1 MAPFFIHAPT
11 NRGKQICKLDEP
23 SPAIGTGRPIPA
35 QPTKEPIPLNEQTIR
50 HTFHLPIKMEPNLAQ
65 KLLNSDNDTELPE
78 QATLEIT
85 LTEEQALRAMGHHE
99 HPAEIIRFSLP
110 PAYPNPENQCAC
122 VSIDDLYDEAL
133 PEFALEYSRLTNG
146 YYRPKPLSQ
155 IPLETLLA
163 LQQLALD
170 DIWVTHGKSKNITL
184 SAVKEAKL
192 DLDLMLEMVI
202 SA

>member
-1 MAPFFIHAPT
+1 M
-11 NRGKQICKLDEP
+11 
-23 SPAIGTGRPIPA
+23 
-35 QPTKEPIPLNEQTIR
+35 NEQAIR
-50 HTFHLPIKMEPNLAQ
+50 HTFHLPIKMEPDLAQ
-65 KLLNSDNDTELPE
+65 RLLNSDKDTELPE

-110 PAYPNPENQCAC
+110 PAYPNPENQYAS
-122 VSIDDLYDEAL
+122 VSIHDVYDEAL
-133 PEFALEYSRLTNG
+133 PELALECSQQTNSD
-146 YYRPKPLSQ
+146 YRPKPLEQ

-170 DIWVTHGKSKNITL
+170 DLWVTHGQSKNITL
-184 SAVKEAKL
+184 SAVIKAGL
-192 DLDLMLEMVI
+192 DLDLILEMVI